1 MQATAT
7 QAMIPKARGMYAKRI
22 SAAEYEEMMRR
33 RTVPELAALLKRH
46 PYFSGS
52 LATLSTT
59 GPHRGQIEELLNMD
73 IFQKYESLVK
83 YDFSGDGF
91 SRVYLAECE
100 LRELLKALHLISIGL
115 LGAYL
120 QQMPAY
126 LVGKTEIDLFALSRA
141 RSLKDVVEV
150 TARTPYHRP
159 LRARWLADPTLR
171 DFPMTEAALLKAYYA
186 MVFELIDRSLTGR
199 DAQSTEELY
208 RQEAEI
214 YNLELLL
221 RVKAFFPKVYS
232 PDEIRQLLLPYSHR
246 MPKRRL
252 DALIET
258 DSREVALQLLRQAG
272 FLTVEAPEDIPLA
285 GGQRIYVFARRS
297 LHLTA
302 SPVAALAAF
311 LSLAKL
317 ERENVVNVVEGV
329 RYNLPP
335 EKIRPLLH
343 V

>member
-46 PYFSGS
+46 PYFGGS

-59 GPHRGQIEELLNMD
+59 DPHRAQIEELLSMD

-83 YDFSGDGF
+83 YDFSADGF
-91 SRVYLAECE
+91 SGIYLAECE
-100 LRELLKALHLISIGL
+100 LRELLRALHLISIGL
-115 LGAYL
+115 FGAYI
-120 QQMPAY
+120 QQVPGY
-126 LVGKTEIDLFALSRA
+126 LVGKTDIDLFALGRA
-141 RSLKDVVEV
+141 HSLQEVAEVV
-150 TARTPYHRP
+150 AGTPFYKP
-159 LRARWLADPTLR
+159 LRARLLADPNLT
-171 DFPMTEAALLKAYYA
+171 DFPMAEAALLRAYYA
-186 MVFELIDRSLTGR
+186 MVFDLIDRSLHGR
-199 DAQSTEELY
+199 DAESTALLF

-214 YNLELLL
+214 YNLELLM
-221 RVKAFFPKVYS
+221 RVKTFFPGVYNT
-232 PDEIRQLLLPYSHR
+232 DELHQLLMPYTHR
-246 MPKRRL
+246 VPRRRL
-252 DALIET
+252 EAMIEAK
-258 DSREVALQLLRQAG
+258 SGEAVLQMLRQSG
-272 FLTVEAPEDIPLA
+272 FLLVEAPEDIPLA
-285 GGQRIYVFARRS
+285 GGQRTYVFARRS

-335 EKIRPLLH
+335 EKIRALLH
-343 V
+343 T